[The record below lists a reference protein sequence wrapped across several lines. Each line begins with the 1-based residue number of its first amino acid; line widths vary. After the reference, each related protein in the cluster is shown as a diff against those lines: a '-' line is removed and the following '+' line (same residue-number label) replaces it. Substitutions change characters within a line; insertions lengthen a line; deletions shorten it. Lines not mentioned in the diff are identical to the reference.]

1 MNLKRG
7 LNPFVRTLKV
17 IRQARATERILDQL
31 GPAPSASPG
40 YSGNADLITH
50 GDLGMLGNDQYGDC
64 VFADIAHRIMVRT
77 AQAGQGAIVTP
88 TQAETLALYTEVT
101 GFDPNDPSTDHGGDL
116 VTAAEYM
123 QKTGM
128 LIGGVRHTE
137 DGNGIIDP
145 ANIDHIKWAICLF
158 GCAPAGWKFPQSGM
172 AQFDAGQPFDIVPS
186 TSVPSS
192 PDHDML
198 ILEYRPQEPCWMVAT
213 WGKRWEM
220 TTAFLKACL
229 SEVVPV
235 GASDFICANGLA
247 PSGVNLPQILQL
259 LSEIN

>member
-1 MNLKRG
+1 MTLKRG
-7 LNPFVRTLKV
+7 LKPFRITLKTD
-17 IRQARATERILDQL
+17 RQAAATARILDQL
-31 GPAPSASPG
+31 GSAPSASPG
-40 YSGNADLITH
+40 YSGNADLIVK
-50 GDLGMLGNDQYGDC
+50 GDFGMDGNDQYGDC

-77 AQAGQGAIVTP
+77 AQAGQGAIVIP

-101 GFDPNDPSTDHGGDL
+101 GFDPNDPNTDHGGDL

-128 LIGGVRHTE
+128 LIGGARHTE

-158 GCAPAGWKFPQSGM
+158 GCAPGGWKFPQSGM

-186 TSVPSS
+186 TRVPSS

-198 ILEYRPQEPCWMVAT
+198 ILEYRPDEPSWLLGT
-213 WGKRWEM
+213 WGKRWPA
-220 TTAFLKACL
+220 TTAFVKACL

-235 GASDFICANGLA
+235 GAKDFITANGLA
-247 PSGVNLPQILQL
+247 PSGVNMPQILQL